1 MPSSPKRLPFWL
13 GIVLGLFALA
23 GSSVLLVDYVRHA
36 PVLCDGAGSGC
47 GSIREHSGLGYPFGV
62 PLPVFGIA
70 GLLAVVLA
78 SLVPGRRARIAQAAI
93 ATGGAI
99 VAIGLIGWQI
109 AHRTFCP
116 YCLVVDGSMVVL
128 AALSVLRALRA
139 WDPPA
144 GRLEPGLAVLALLLA
159 TSVPAA
165 VGFQMKPKI
174 VSDGKT
180 PEVILAEISKAP
192 RGKVTIVDFIDFEC
206 PYCRMTHKELAPVV
220 AAHADAIHLVRK
232 HVPLRMHPHAMD
244 AAKAACC
251 AEELGKGDEMADA
264 LVLAPVEELTREG
277 CEQIAAKQGLDVA
290 RFRACVAA
298 PETEARIKAD
308 GETFRAAK
316 GHGLPTLFVGTQRLD
331 GAQDGATLRAV
342 VEGAVRAL

>member
-1 MPSSPKRLPFWL
+1 MPSYPKRSPFWFGILL
-13 GIVLGLFALA
+13 GVLALA
-23 GSSVLLVDYVRHA
+23 ASSLLLVDYVRHA

-47 GSIREHSGLGYPFGV
+47 GSIREHSGLGYPLGV

-99 VAIGLIGWQI
+99 IAIGLIGWQV

-116 YCLVVDGSMVVL
+116 YCLAVDGSMVVL
-128 AALSVLRALRA
+128 AALSIVRALRD
-139 WDPPA
+139 WDPPP
-144 GRLEPGLAVLALLLA
+144 GRVEPGLAALAMVLAA
-159 TSVPAA
+159 SVPAI

-174 VSDGKT
+174 VGDGKT
-180 PEVILAEISKAP
+180 PEVILAEIAKAP

-206 PYCRMTHKELAPVV
+206 PYCRMTHKELAPIV
-220 AAHADAIHLVRK
+220 AANKDKVHVVRK
-232 HVPLRMHPHAMD
+232 NVPLRMHPHAMD

-251 AEELGKGDEMADA
+251 GEELGKGDEMADA
-264 LVLAPVEELTREG
+264 LVAAPVEELTREG

-308 GETFRAAK
+308 GDTFRAAK

-331 GAQDGATLRAV
+331 GAQEGATLRAV